1 MKPMYCN
8 DCTLER
14 LPPDAP
20 LPMDLLLLADETT
33 DAIAAYVH
41 DCEVWVVRQQQT
53 MVAVACVLKV
63 DADCVEL
70 KNLAVAT
77 ALQGQGVGS
86 GLLGALKRHYAATYA
101 QMLVGTADVGH
112 AQQRFYRRHG
122 FVRSGTHEHFFIT
135 HYPEPIIE
143 NGQQLVDMHVF
154 ACDLHAE
161 DKQAACKP

>member
-1 MKPMYCN
+1 M
-8 DCTLER
+8 
-14 LPPDAP
+14 
-20 LPMDLLLLADETT
+20 
-33 DAIAAYVH
+33 
-41 DCEVWVVRQQQT
+41 RQQQT

-86 GLLGALKRHYAATYA
+86 GLLRALKSHYAATYV